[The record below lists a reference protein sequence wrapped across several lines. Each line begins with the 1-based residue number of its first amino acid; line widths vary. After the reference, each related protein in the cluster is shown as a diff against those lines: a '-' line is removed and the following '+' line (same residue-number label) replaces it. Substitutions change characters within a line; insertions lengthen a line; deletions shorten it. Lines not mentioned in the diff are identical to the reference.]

1 MVGSVD
7 LITHTMLEKEAVNWY
22 VAVGQYLGSPDK
34 KKPTTL
40 LQLAI
45 FWNAGINT
53 KLSPTQ
59 TKKVTVFNPSIAQC
73 MFMQH
78 TQEQSWAQIWAAC
91 KNLPAAAHLHILIF
105 PLRWSVFSNF
115 L

>member
-45 FWNAGINT
+45 F
-53 KLSPTQ
+53 
-59 TKKVTVFNPSIAQC
+59 
-73 MFMQH
+73 
-78 TQEQSWAQIWAAC
+78 
-91 KNLPAAAHLHILIF
+91 
-105 PLRWSVFSNF
+105 
-115 L
+115 